1 MPKAPE
7 IKHMKRF
14 ASYLFTF
21 FCFSVILC
29 SAASA
34 QVNESEIGSET
45 GLNQSISRLTSTF
58 EVKRAVIGLLVIA
71 AISIIIFFL
80 YWYKTAQLAKE
91 NYGFWEQLQKV
102 ESYDPERTLLF
113 DDSLSVLRQAQREG
127 IRHLYGIKKPDS
139 ERPEVEHDEF
149 PLVEDFQVI
158 LPSRQK

>member
-14 ASYLFTF
+14 ASDLFTLC
-21 FCFSVILC
+21 CFSVILC

-91 NYGFWEQLQKV
+91 NYVRDLQSTV
-102 ESYDPERTLLF
+102 TLPKAANQQ
-113 DDSLSVLRQAQREG
+113 SAKSSWAVSKANAKR
-127 IRHLYGIKKPDS
+127 KNKPF
-139 ERPEVEHDEF
+139 RK
-149 PLVEDFQVI
+149 
-158 LPSRQK
+158 RRKN